1 MQVQLYHDTKKYDHK
16 PEDLPAIRYRLANS
30 SPQDV
35 SLFDVKTLIEGGVTI
50 MPAVVKPTVN
60 DNGNLT
66 HKSRDFENQRLFG
79 VDIDNSHE
87 SEPMIDADGNPVLK
101 ENGKPK
107 KRKLTPDEGYITPAQ
122 ALEICQAYGIKPFLM
137 YHTFSSTPDFEKFR
151 IFTVLDELV
160 TDDKERERIVSTFIS
175 LFGRA
180 ADIAC
185 TDAVRVFHGSRP
197 DCTIHFDQNAATP
210 KSVFLNIWDQ
220 MQEKNASEN
229 AESNTFSI
237 DYSAL
242 TSSSTPMTNTAA
254 YEQAKD
260 PRFDADP
267 VKLLFMI
274 DPNSLSYK
282 EWVKITGAF
291 INSGGSRSDWD
302 AWCSRYADNSPKQ
315 NEKVWKTC
323 GKAGSHGKATI
334 GTLKRRAHE
343 HNPAAYDA
351 YKDEL
356 TQAQRA
362 ARKAEKQKSK
372 PTPTPQDSTS
382 DAAPEF
388 KLPSWIVPTKDGTTL
403 RISPVRLEKEIR
415 GKFKIIYTK
424 SGDVSGKSVFVYIPS
439 KGFYK
444 YADTKSFAT
453 MIKAMVDK
461 FNEKSP
467 VLLDNYRKARDEAI
481 EYLNTYVPKDTY
493 RPEDLDSEE
502 DLMNCENGM
511 VNLKTGEILKHSP
524 KYRSTRQLPVKYDP
538 SKHYTLDDAPRFAK
552 YLDDL
557 TAGDPDRKQLLLEY
571 AGAVFSSVD
580 GSRYKRILYLV
591 GAGDSGKSQYVK
603 LIAQIVG
610 EDFSAPAKFN
620 TLDDRF
626 QKAVLVGMRFVFDA
640 DLAKDTASGNNTL
653 MCVTGGDAISIERKG
668 QDAFSYRFKGFMC
681 VCSNQ
686 MPKTRGNLTQ
696 AYYNRLLICQ
706 CPNAV
711 PFKKRDKKL
720 LEKILTEKDAI
731 VSICLDAYKA
741 TITDER
747 NYSFTVPKDNE
758 DFIKELKAEN
768 DSTAEFFTDYCKL
781 YESKQIDGEPY
792 TRPGFY
798 EVYTGW
804 FKRNYPHRT
813 SPSCKEF
820 YKNLRDFFNLQD
832 DCRKSHGV
840 RFSLVTLTLEAK
852 NELRQG
858 TQEING
864 NSDVLDG
871 IAGYAES

>member
-1 MQVQLYHDTKKYDHK
+1 MKNFQIMVDSVHYRGKPDKYDVPK
-16 PEDLPAIRYRLANS
+16 IKSRLATECSTPLDSSLDALKATIEAGRTVCPAIIAPS
-30 SPQDV
+30 
-35 SLFDVKTLIEGGVTI
+35 T
-50 MPAVVKPTVN
+50 N
-60 DNGNLT
+60 DNGNPA
-66 HKSRDFENQRLFG
+66 HNAAGWQRQQLFMI
-79 VDIDNSHE
+79 DIDNDRPAGKGNKERLPDGEYIE
-87 SEPMIDADGNPVLK
+87 S
-101 ENGKPK
+101 GKA
-107 KRKLTPDEGYITPAQ
+107 LEMLE
-122 ALEICQAYGIKPFLM
+122 ALEIKPLIAYHSFSNGKDGI
-137 YHTFSSTPDFEKFR
+137 EKYRVGVLLDEVVTDPAERLKIVTTLIGVFGKATDHSCTNADR
-151 IFTVLDELV
+151 IFYGS
-160 TDDKERERIVSTFIS
+160 KPGS
-175 LFGRA
+175 
-180 ADIAC
+180 
-185 TDAVRVFHGSRP
+185 VFHYDP
-197 DCTIHFDQNAATP
+197 DATTP
-210 KSVFLNIWDQ
+210 KSTILDLCKQ
-220 MQEKNASEN
+220 MNEIAV
-229 AESNTFSI
+229 
-237 DYSAL
+237 D
-242 TSSSTPMTNTAA
+242 SSTEPEYLSGIKGYADTPTTASKPQSSA
-254 YEQAKD
+254 ARYEAAKD
-260 PRFDADP
+260 PRFDMKP
-267 VKLLFMI
+267 ETLLYMI
-274 DPNSLSYK
+274 DPNELDRK
-282 EWVKITGAF
+282 EWVKITAGYKNA
-291 INSGGSRSDWD
+291 GGDRSTWD
-302 AWCSRYADNSPKQ
+302 SWCSQYAENDSRENDRT
-315 NEKVWKTC
+315 WKTC
-323 GKAGSHGKATI
+323 GKSGQNGRATI
-334 GTLKRRAHE
+334 GTLKKRAHE
-343 HNPAAYDA
+343 YNPAAYDS

-372 PTPTPQDSTS
+372 PTPTPQDSPS
-382 DAAPEF
+382 DAAPEL
-388 KLPSWIVPTKDGTTL
+388 KLPSWIIPTRDGKAL
-403 RISPVRLEKEIR
+403 RISPVKLEKEIR
-415 GKFKIIYTK
+415 GKYKIIYTK

-481 EYLNTYVPKDTY
+481 EYLNTYVQKDTY
-493 RPEDLDSEE
+493 RPEELDSEE

-538 SKHYTLDDAPRFAK
+538 GKRYTLDDAPRFAK

-580 GSRYKRILYLV
+580 GSQYKRILYLV

-603 LIAQIVG
+603 LIARITG
-610 EDFSAPAKFN
+610 EDSAAPTKFN

-626 QKAVLVGMRFVFDA
+626 QNAVVVGKRFVYDA
-640 DLAKDTASGNNTL
+640 DLSSDTAGGNKTI
-653 MCVTGGDAISIERKG
+653 MCLTGGDAISIERKG
-668 QDAFSYRFKGFMC
+668 QESFPYRFKGFLC
-681 VCSNQ
+681 ACSNQ

-706 CPNAV
+706 CPNSV
-711 PFKKRDKKL
+711 PKAKQDKKL

-768 DSTAEFFTDYCKL
+768 DSAAEFFTDYCKL

-798 EVYTGW
+798 EVYTDW

-813 SPSCKEF
+813 SPSSKEF

-832 DCRKSHGV
+832 DCKKSHGV